1 MILFKE
7 AAVLHQFLQKKA
19 QKGHTIG
26 FVPTMGALHEGH
38 RQLVLQC
45 CRESDLTVVS
55 IFVNPTQFNDLS
67 DFEKY
72 PSALETDIEL
82 LASANAQVLFLPPVK
97 EMYPYGTEGLEKYE
111 LGYLG
116 TVLEG
121 KYRPGHF
128 QGVCQVMCRLLKIVQ
143 PRLLFM
149 GQKDF
154 QQCLVIRKLINL
166 MNMPV
171 QLIIAP
177 TVREHDGLAMSS
189 RNRRLTPA
197 SRPEAVAI
205 YQALDYLRKNW
216 KKDPLQAKNHAV
228 SLLKERQFRIDYVEV
243 ADAETLTLLEQ
254 PSGKKHVALI
264 AAFLEEVR
272 LIDNLFLDD

>member
-1 MILFKE
+1 
-7 AAVLHQFLQKKA
+7 
-19 QKGHTIG
+19 
-26 FVPTMGALHEGH
+26 
-38 RQLVLQC
+38 
-45 CRESDLTVVS
+45 
-55 IFVNPTQFNDLS
+55 
-67 DFEKY
+67 
-72 PSALETDIEL
+72 
-82 LASANAQVLFLPPVK
+82 
-97 EMYPYGTEGLEKYE
+97 MYPYGTEGLEKYE

-205 YQALDYLRKNW
+205 
-216 KKDPLQAKNHAV
+216 
-228 SLLKERQFRIDYVEV
+228 
-243 ADAETLTLLEQ
+243 
-254 PSGKKHVALI
+254 
-264 AAFLEEVR
+264 
-272 LIDNLFLDD
+272 